1 MDMVKAAYRGQ
12 EYDMHFPGA
21 EEEVR
26 ATKTILC
33 NGKRLG
39 VTANLYEALLSLR
52 ETRPGNGEY
61 WIDAVCMNQSDMTE
75 RNAQVGMMG
84 RIYQSADL
92 VLVWLGDCSSK
103 LAQGLPELEALAQRP
118 PRELPPFELLID
130 DESTSTTAASSAFF
144 KNDRFCISAA
154 AMTVLDLTNR
164 QWFKRIWVLQEFCL
178 AKHVVFLYGKHYVS
192 LQALLTSFIWAYQNP
207 VEAMKPEKG
216 WNIAKT
222 YILPRWFSHTG
233 DIPNVLLA
241 RKAIAQGHKLT
252 LREWLLTCKGR
263 SATDPKDF
271 VFGGLSLIYPESL
284 RIDKQRLQPGD
295 YANSTHPPPLPP
307 RPGTRAPNSNQPTME
322 RPTAMVGVSISSVPL
337 PKGLWSVIEID
348 YKASEAEI
356 LVNVAACLL
365 SQNEPHSLDLLSIAA
380 RPRDADDLLKAPLKC
395 KSSRTYDLPS
405 WVPALGSWTSLVNS
419 NLAAAAVAAG
429 GGGTAFAAGTL
440 GQLQEAVPSP
450 TISRDGTTLYL
461 DAMPLD
467 KIDEIILNAKFSYSK
482 EHLDALIPFLE
493 LLAALPY
500 TYPSDVGT
508 SFNAIATALASSLS
522 SFSSRDTELDSMM
535 DGDVNRSSSSLPPQL
550 LPRVWLCE
558 IIEREVRLW
567 VTFLRIDI
575 KAFTVLKK
583 IRANKRRRL
592 ESLLAVYRQLIGKF
606 DDLPWSGTADQ
617 GIPPP
622 DESHGDEQKKRR
634 SEEIIESL
642 CSKIEERI
650 PGQSRRFLE
659 AEMEPIS
666 PEAQRYENAFYSAM
680 NWRSLF
686 RTKDGLIGMGPSW
699 LSCGDWVM
707 PVRGAIVPYVF
718 RHVDEDLKQ
727 QVKSLGNTVEKLE
740 KHLFELKSTAK
751 RNQQRLSI
759 ADTERKIAS
768 LKQKIGELCGQVGRK
783 NAWVLIGEAYVEGV
797 MRGEALERA
806 GFDAFERIAIV

>member
-52 ETRPGNGEY
+52 KTRPGNGEY
-61 WIDAVCMNQSDMTE
+61 WIDA
-75 RNAQVGMMG
+75 VGMMG

-207 VEAMKPEKG
+207 GEAMKPEKG

-395 KSSRTYDLPS
+395 KSSKTYDLPS

-482 EHLDALIPFLE
+482 EHLDALIPFSN
-493 LLAALPY
+493 Y
-500 TYPSDVGT
+500 SV
-508 SFNAIATALASSLS
+508 
-522 SFSSRDTELDSMM
+522 M

-567 VTFLRIDI
+567 VTVLRIDI

-592 ESLLAVYRQLIGKF
+592 ESLLAVYRQLIEKF

-650 PGQSRRFLE
+650 PRQSRRFLE

-718 RHVDEDLKQ
+718 RHIDEDLKQ

>member
-1 MDMVKAAYRGQ
+1 
-12 EYDMHFPGA
+12 MH
-21 EEEVR
+21 E
-26 ATKTILC
+26 
-33 NGKRLG
+33 
-39 VTANLYEALLSLR
+39 
-52 ETRPGNGEY
+52 
-61 WIDAVCMNQSDMTE
+61 QSDMTE

-207 VEAMKPEKG
+207 GEAMKPEKG

-395 KSSRTYDLPS
+395 KSSKTYDLPS

-419 NLAAAAVAAG
+419 NLAAAAVAAVFVFER
-429 GGGTAFAAGTL
+429 APRRPNTL
-440 GQLQEAVPSP
+440 
-450 TISRDGTTLYL
+450 
-461 DAMPLD
+461 
-467 KIDEIILNAKFSYSK
+467 
-482 EHLDALIPFLE
+482 LE

-522 SFSSRDTELDSMM
+522 SFSSRDTELDSVM

-567 VTFLRIDI
+567 VTVLRIDI

-592 ESLLAVYRQLIGKF
+592 ESLLAVYRQLIEKF

-650 PGQSRRFLE
+650 PRQSRRFLE

-718 RHVDEDLKQ
+718 RHIDEDLKQ